1 MLLIK
6 DRVYCPSASVPSIWD
21 AGMELYLK
29 RMINTPIQ
37 NHLVHAILNQIEIER
52 GGLAINRSA
61 VKSCVEVLLALHDEK
76 DGGSISVYKRDIE
89 HAVLEKSRLFYEE
102 EGERLLQACD
112 APEYLR
118 RVCAPDSGYHYEYS
132 NYITF

>member
-76 DGGSISVYKRDIE
+76 DGGSISVYIN
-89 HAVLEKSRLFYEE
+89 VTLNTLY
-102 EGERLLQACD
+102 
-112 APEYLR
+112 
-118 RVCAPDSGYHYEYS
+118 
-132 NYITF
+132 